1 MQTGLNNPDFSVT
14 SRSLAL
20 PSVSMGWSIHV
31 PSGGTSGS
39 SLTQLPHL
47 RAASDYF
54 EAVRGGFGST
64 GEGPALCFQR
74 GVFGSLARCVE
85 KPV

>member
-1 MQTGLNNPDFSVT
+1 L
-14 SRSLAL
+14 RSLASAL
-20 PSVSMGWSIHV
+20 DVSSRWV
-31 PSGGTSGS
+31 NTTT
-39 SLTQLPHL
+39 LTQLPHL

>member
-1 MQTGLNNPDFSVT
+1 MHFALDCGAH
-14 SRSLAL
+14 RSDE
-20 PSVSMGWSIHV
+20 
-31 PSGGTSGS
+31 S
-39 SLTQLPHL
+39 SLDGILTQLPHL